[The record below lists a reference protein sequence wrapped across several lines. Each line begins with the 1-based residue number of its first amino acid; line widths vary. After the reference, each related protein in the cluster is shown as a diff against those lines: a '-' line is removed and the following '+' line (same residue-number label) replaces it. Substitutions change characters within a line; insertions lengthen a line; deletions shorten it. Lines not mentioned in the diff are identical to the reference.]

1 MRIFTT
7 NKILLRQQGFTIIE
21 LLVVVLIISV
31 MTIAG
36 GGYFV
41 NTYKN
46 FQMTKSARDIVR
58 AGRFARLYAIEKQ
71 KTCKIAVDGINRK
84 FYLIIGDVQKQEK
97 EKILKNQY
105 VREIVLPDNGQIN
118 ELQIHPAKEAETQDI
133 AVNVNESVVHFYPD
147 GTCDSAVIGIG
158 NAAMDYTIVF
168 TAAVGTIDVYEG
180 KSDDLDLIAKS
191 VDLDLETQDSSAGVY

>member
-7 NKILLRQQGFTIIE
+7 NKISLRSQGFTIIE
-21 LLVVVLIISV
+21 LLVVVVIISL
-31 MTIAG
+31 MTVAG

-46 FQMTKSARDIVR
+46 VQMTKSVRDLVR

-71 KTCKIAVDGINRK
+71 KPCKIAVDAVNKK
-84 FYLIIGDVQKQEK
+84 FYVVIGDARKQEQ

-105 VREIVLPDNGQIN
+105 IKEIVLPDNGQIN
-118 ELQIHPAKEAETQDI
+118 ELRIHPAQESQET
-133 AVNVNESVVHFYPD
+133 AVNVNESAIRFYPD

-158 NAAMDYTIVF
+158 NAGMNYTIVF
-168 TAAVGTIDVYEG
+168 TAAVGTVDVYEG
-180 KSDDLDLIAKS
+180 KSEDLDLIAKS
-191 VDLDLETQDSSAGVY
+191 VDLDLETQDSSADSY